1 MPTGSLC
8 RSVNPATCLPPI
20 MFDSIIVAFD
30 QREKGSKMGIYKWN
44 ISNDKLQLSIL
55 NDLTIADYISKI
67 KTDSFVIINN
77 WLFTYRVIGG
87 SA

>member
-44 ISNDKLQLSIL
+44 ISNDKPQLSIL

-67 KTDSFVIINN
+67 KTDSFVIINS

>member
-1 MPTGSLC
+1 
-8 RSVNPATCLPPI
+8 
-20 MFDSIIVAFD
+20 
-30 QREKGSKMGIYKWN
+30 MGIYKWN
-44 ISNDKLQLSIL
+44 ISYYKLQPSIL

-67 KTDSFVIINN
+67 KTDSFVIINS